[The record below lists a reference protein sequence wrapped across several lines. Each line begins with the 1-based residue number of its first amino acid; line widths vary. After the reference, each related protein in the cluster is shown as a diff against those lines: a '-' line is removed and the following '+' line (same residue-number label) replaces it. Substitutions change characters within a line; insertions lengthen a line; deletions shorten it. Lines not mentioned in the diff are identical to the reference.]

1 MKNKGKAYRKLY
13 LSYGFIFLI
22 PIFMGILFY
31 FYAYYVAR
39 EQADASNRSLI
50 QTVKNT
56 CDRELDYYENIL
68 IQLALNKNVQQ
79 LSAVKGEFLPE
90 NSYQLYTVQN
100 EILDLKVT
108 INKGGDYCKDIM
120 VYFKNCDKVVSSV
133 GNMDFSMYS
142 DLYCFGEGDPKSAE
156 ALKKHLSEYH
166 FRDSIQMNSKWTQ
179 GRPTLLLTMNN
190 LKGEFG
196 ESSAMI
202 VIWLDMEALNN
213 RIEQASW
220 ESGLD
225 WLIVNEKNQIVNKS
239 GDYSGI
245 GIQYDRLNQDGDQK
259 ITWNGEDYIIRTV
272 FSDVFNWKYVLLMPE
287 RMISGSAGKMQNIFV
302 IGIFICL
309 FTGYWAAS
317 RMMKINYNPLKVLM
331 EVFRKHDDSQEVF
344 VGNEYLYLKEKA
356 VSLLAERSDFKQ
368 MVTRSQEVVRQY
380 YLTDLLINSY
390 EQGKD
395 TPDREAVVKKF
406 KEESNLVLLFTEKDA
421 SAWEGSQEEYIQIS
435 SLSRFIVGNVFGE
448 GIGECFC
455 RETVE
460 MGDTVA
466 MIVNIPDA
474 AAGYQERLEEIIDAM
489 QKYIHE
495 NFGFMTVVLA
505 GEAHKGLEG
514 IHLSYMEARE
524 AEEFVAVLD
533 PEYISYREIKN
544 SSHKRY
550 DYPTDQELRIIGAIK
565 NRNSALAASCINK
578 ILDVNYLE
586 NKVSLDMLKCLLYDL
601 MGTIMKGAQEV
612 EEISVEDL
620 GLKGISVK
628 LPLEKIK
635 EAFGEAVE
643 KLCKSSGNSREYGQN
658 QQLCERVQKYIQEN
672 FSDPDLNISQTGLN
686 FHMTPAY
693 LSSIYKKHTGE
704 SLLKAISQKRV
715 DEAQRLLAEGVTV
728 VEVAERVG
736 FRDCSTFI
744 RTFKKFTGATPGQLK
759 GGRDFTNCK

>member
-31 FYAYYVAR
+31 FYAYYIAK
-39 EQADASNRSLI
+39 EQADTSNRSLI

-56 CDRELDYYENIL
+56 CDRELGNYENIL
-68 IQLALNKNVQQ
+68 TQLALNKNVQQ
-79 LSAVKGEFLPE
+79 LSVVKGEFRPD
-90 NSYQLYTVQN
+90 NSYQLYTIQN
-100 EILDLKVT
+100 EIMDLKVT
-108 INKGGDYCKDIM
+108 INKNGDYCKDIM
-120 VYFKNCDKVVSSV
+120 VYFKNCDKVVSSF

-142 DLYCFGEGDPKSAE
+142 DLYCFGEEDRKSAE
-156 ALKKHLSEYH
+156 VLKEHLSEYH
-166 FRDSIQMNSKWTQ
+166 FRDAIQMNSKWTQ

-202 VIWLDMEALNN
+202 VIWLDMDALNSS
-213 RIEQASW
+213 IEQASW

-225 WLIVNEKNQIVNKS
+225 WLIINEKNQIMNRS
-239 GDYSGI
+239 EDYSGI
-245 GIQYDRLNQDGDQK
+245 GIRYDHLNEDGDQK
-259 ITWNGEDYIIRTV
+259 ITWNGENYIIRTV
-272 FSDVFNWKYVLLMPE
+272 FSRVFNWKYVLLMPE

-331 EVFRKHDDSQEVF
+331 EVFRKHDDTQEVF
-344 VGNEYLYLKEKA
+344 VDNEYLYLEEKA
-356 VSLLAERSDFKQ
+356 ISLLAERSDFKQ
-368 MVTRSQEVVRQY
+368 MVSRSQEVVKQY
-380 YLTDLLINSY
+380 YLTDLMINSY
-390 EQGKD
+390 EQSKE
-395 TPDREAVVKKF
+395 TPDREAIIRRF
-406 KEESNLVLLFTEKDA
+406 REESNLVLLFTVKDT
-421 SAWEGSQEEYIQIS
+421 SMQEGSQEEYIQIN
-435 SLSRFIVGNVFGE
+435 SLRKFIIGNVFGE
-448 GIGECFC
+448 GIAGRFSYEK
-455 RETVE
+455 VE
-460 MGDTVA
+460 LGNTVA
-466 MIVNIPDA
+466 MIVNITDT
-474 AAGYQERLEEIIDAM
+474 AAGYDESLEEIIDAM
-489 QKYIHE
+489 QKYIYE

-505 GEAHKGLEG
+505 GEAHRGLEG

-524 AEEFVAVLD
+524 AEEFVTVLD

-544 SSHKRY
+544 SSHKKY
-550 DYPTDQELRIIGAIK
+550 DYPTDQELRIIAAIK
-565 NRNSALAASCINK
+565 NRNSVLASSYINK
-578 ILDVNYLE
+578 ILDANYLE
-586 NKVSLDMLKCLLYDL
+586 NKASLDMLKCLLYDL
-601 MGTIMKGAQEV
+601 MGTIMKGAQETG
-612 EEISVEDL
+612 EISGDDL

-628 LPLEKIK
+628 MPLEKIK
-635 EAFGEAVE
+635 ETFGEAIE

-658 QQLCERVQKYIQEN
+658 QQLCEKIQKYIQEN
-672 FSDPDLNISQTGLN
+672 FSDPDLNISQTGLH

-704 SLLKAISQKRV
+704 SLLKAINQKRT
-715 DEAQRLLAEGVTV
+715 DEAEKLLAEGINV

-759 GGRDFTNCK
+759 SGR